1 VTMAARQVLDDFT
14 AEQTDLYHVLVEL
27 SDDDWS
33 RPTPAVGWSVRDQ
46 VAHLAHTEE
55 LARDTASGGPA
66 SLAAEISRYGGDGQ
80 AMIDAGVAG
89 GASMTPS
96 ELLAWWW
103 SAAARNRETLAALD
117 TSVRVPWGLGMGW
130 RAFVTARL
138 MEHWA
143 HGLDIRAAVARPG
156 IDTDRLRHVA
166 WISTSALPYAFSV
179 AGVSPPAD
187 RTLRVE
193 LSPPSV
199 NESASEHEPAT
210 GNEAVAELWAFGP
223 ADATDRLTGPA
234 AQWCRRA
241 VQRATVAETPGLV
254 TDGPLAEL
262 ALQHARAFL

>member
-1 VTMAARQVLDDFT
+1 VTSAAREVLDDFT
-14 AEQTDLYHVLVEL
+14 AEQTDLYHVLIQL

-33 RPTPAVGWSVRDQ
+33 RPTPAAGWNVRDQ

-55 LARDTASGGPA
+55 LARDTATGGPA
-66 SLAAEISRYGGDGQ
+66 SLTAEIHRYRGDGQ
-80 AMIDAGVAG
+80 AMLDAGVARG
-89 GASMTPS
+89 RSMTAA
-96 ELLAWWW
+96 ELLDWWW

-143 HGLDIRAAVARPG
+143 HGLDIRAAVDRPG
-156 IDTDRLRHVA
+156 VDTDRLRHVA

-179 AGVSPPAD
+179 AEVSPPVG

-193 LSPPSV
+193 LTPP
-199 NESASEHEPAT
+199 
-210 GNEAVAELWAFGP
+210 AENGSTAEQWAFGP

-234 AQWCRRA
+234 SQWCRRA

-254 TDGPLAEL
+254 AEGPLAEL
-262 ALQHARAFL
+262 ALRHARAFL